1 MADRMNQG
9 GGIAERQRGQDAAA
23 GVFGTVAGAAQ
34 GAASSVAS
42 AAEQAWETTSG
53 GAQQAA
59 SAVVHTAEEVWGSM
73 RSCMSRYPI
82 ATFFAGVG
90 VGALAVMALRLW
102 VPKTSSADRID
113 TQRAGER
120 NTY

>member
-1 MADRMNQG
+1 M
-9 GGIAERQRGQDAAA
+9 
-23 GVFGTVAGAAQ
+23 FGTVAGAAQ

-59 SAVVHTAEEVWGSM
+59 SAVVHTAEDAWGSM
-73 RSCMSRYPI
+73 RSCMGRYPI

-90 VGALAVMALRLW
+90 VGALAVMALR
-102 VPKTSSADRID
+102 R
-113 TQRAGER
+113 R
-120 NTY
+120 

>member
-42 AAEQAWETTSG
+42 AAEQAWETISG
-53 GAQQAA
+53 DAQQAA
-59 SAVVHTAEEVWGSM
+59 SAVVHTAEDAWGSM

-90 VGALAVMALRLW
+90 VGALAVMALR
-102 VPKTSSADRID
+102 R
-113 TQRAGER
+113 R
-120 NTY
+120 

>member
-1 MADRMNQG
+1 
-9 GGIAERQRGQDAAA
+9 
-23 GVFGTVAGAAQ
+23 
-34 GAASSVAS
+34 
-42 AAEQAWETTSG
+42 
-53 GAQQAA
+53 
-59 SAVVHTAEEVWGSM
+59 M

-102 VPKTSSADRID
+102 VSKTSSAGWID
-113 TQRAGER
+113 AKSAVER